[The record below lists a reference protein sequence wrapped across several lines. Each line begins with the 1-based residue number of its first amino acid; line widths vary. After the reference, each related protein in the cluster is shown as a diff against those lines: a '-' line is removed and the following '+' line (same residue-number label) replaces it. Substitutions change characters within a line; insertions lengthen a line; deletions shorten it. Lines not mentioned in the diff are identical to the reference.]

1 MVPSFLD
8 AELNTVLR
16 KPVFV
21 SLPVGVVVAEV
32 ELPDASPVPVATA
45 GGAFNLTGPLGV
57 GTVDSGGV
65 VMVNG
70 NLGGDDVGV
79 VPPVGG
85 GTSPDGGGT
94 GTIPVSSVTGTNAVD
109 VVGAGTVPVGA
120 GTVPFGSGVGTSS
133 PDGVCVGT
141 VPAGGVAAALA

>member
-1 MVPSFLD
+1 MVPRLLD

-16 KPVFV
+16 KPALVFV

-32 ELPDASPVPVATA
+32 ELPDASPVPTATA
-45 GGAFNLTGPLGV
+45 GGAFNLTGTVGV

-65 VMVNG
+65 VIVAG
-70 NLGGDDVGV
+70 NLSGDDVGV

-85 GTSPDGGGT
+85 GTPPDGGGT

-109 VVGAGTVPVGA
+109 VVGAGTVP
-120 GTVPFGSGVGTSS
+120 FGSVVGTSS

-141 VPAGGVAAALA
+141 VPAGGVAAAFA